1 MYVIDTAYIKSWI
14 KTAYKFISTCTM
26 HATCMIITIILIDT
40 ITSFIGEKVPIL
52 VYKQSSI
59 RSGIC
64 LSVFH
69 KVL

>member
-1 MYVIDTAYIKSWI
+1 MYV
-14 KTAYKFISTCTM
+14 TCI
-26 HATCMIITIILIDT
+26 IITIILIDA

-59 RSGIC
+59 SSGIC

-69 KVL
+69 KVLYLSCRNALNNC

>member
-1 MYVIDTAYIKSWI
+1 MSLIQHILNHELKLH
-14 KTAYKFISTCTM
+14 ISTIYV
-26 HATCMIITIILIDT
+26 TCMIITIILIDT

-59 RSGIC
+59 SWGIC